1 MSDPHKTPLLV
12 VISGPSGVGKDA
24 VIASLRV
31 MHPDFFYAVTA
42 TTRPMRPGEV
52 DGHDYIFL
60 DAQRFDEL
68 VQQGEFFE
76 HAKVYGRRY
85 GVPKIGVRQALADS
99 KDVIVKVD
107 VQGASTIR
115 SIAPGAMLVFLAAP
129 TEEELVRRLTSR
141 KTESHDEMALRIAT
155 ARGEMEQAHWFDA
168 VIVNETDAVEQTVAH
183 IVEAMEARRAEAPG
197 RTVAI

>member
-1 MSDPHKTPLLV
+1 MSDPHKTSLLV

-24 VIASLRV
+24 VITSLRV

-42 TTRPMRPGEV
+42 TTRPMRSGEV

-60 DAQRFDEL
+60 GAQRFDEL

-76 HAKVYGRRY
+76 HAEVYGRRY
-85 GVPKIGVRQALADS
+85 GVPKTGVRQALADG

-115 SIAPGAMLVFLAAP
+115 SVAPDAMLVFLAAP

-141 KTESHDEMALRIAT
+141 KTESPDQMALRIAT

-183 IVEAMEARRAEAPG
+183 IVEAMEARRADAPD
-197 RTVAI
+197 R

>member
-1 MSDPHKTPLLV
+1 MSDPHKTSLLV

-24 VIASLRV
+24 VITSLRV

-42 TTRPMRPGEV
+42 TTRPMRSGEV

-60 DAQRFDEL
+60 GAQRFDEL
-68 VQQGEFFE
+68 VQQGEVFE
-76 HAKVYGRRY
+76 HAEVYGRRY
-85 GVPKIGVRQALADS
+85 GVPKTGVRQALADG

-115 SIAPGAMLVFLAAP
+115 SVAPDAMLVFLAAP

-141 KTESHDEMALRIAT
+141 KTESPDQMALRIAT

-183 IVEAMEARRAEAPG
+183 IVEAMEARRADAPD
-197 RTVAI
+197 R